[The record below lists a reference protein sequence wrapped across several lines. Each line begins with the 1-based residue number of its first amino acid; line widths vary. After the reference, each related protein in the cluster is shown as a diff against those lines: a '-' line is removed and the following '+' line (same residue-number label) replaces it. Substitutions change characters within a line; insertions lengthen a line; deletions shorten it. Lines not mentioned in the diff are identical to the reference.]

1 MDSRAFIVASCWIA
15 IALISCVFIEVGGI
29 NWGTDIAVAL
39 FVLLA
44 FIVTFGVSFG
54 LEGMRRY
61 GPPSTTQLELSKNL
75 NEMKTAISDLTKK
88 VDAIQKE
95 IDE

>member
-1 MDSRAFIVASCWIA
+1 MDSRALIVGSCWIGIA
-15 IALISCVFIEVGGI
+15 IIAAMFIQVGGV
-29 NWGTDIAVAL
+29 NLGTEITVGL
-39 FVLLA
+39 LVVLA
-44 FIVTFGVSFG
+44 FITTFGVSFG

-61 GPPSTTQLELSKNL
+61 GPPSTTQIELSRNL

-95 IDE
+95 LEE